1 MMTFHSEAEKV
12 RASIKTPSKTD
23 KRRTPPDP
31 PRVEGRRIARPPLRY
46 GLGDAASHVLRQTH
60 NERIREAT
68 R

>member
-1 MMTFHSEAEKV
+1 MMTFHFEAEKV

-31 PRVEGRRIARPPLRY
+31 PKAEGRRIARPSLRY
-46 GLGDAASHVLRQTH
+46 GLGDAASHVPGRTR
-60 NERIREAT
+60 NERNREAT